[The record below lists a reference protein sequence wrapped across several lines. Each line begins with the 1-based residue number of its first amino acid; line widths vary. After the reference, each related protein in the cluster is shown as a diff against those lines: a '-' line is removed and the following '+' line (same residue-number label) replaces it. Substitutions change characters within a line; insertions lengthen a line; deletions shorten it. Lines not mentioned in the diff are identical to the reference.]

1 MIGIFRKKK
10 VENFLKTDVHSHLL
24 PGIDDGVQTIEES
37 ITIIQKLSE
46 LGFEKI
52 ITTPHIIG
60 DFYPNTPE
68 IISSKLN
75 QLKSEIRE
83 KGINIEIEAAAEY
96 LIDDHFIDLLDSEE
110 KLLTFGDSFIL
121 IETPFL
127 NKPFFLEDVIFKLK
141 AKGYQP
147 VLAHPERY
155 LYLQED
161 YSLIQEILNT
171 HVLLQ
176 LNLTSL
182 VGHYSRGT
190 QKLAEYLID
199 NNHIHFLGSDIHNVR
214 HFDMYQKALSSK
226 YFDKC
231 RQLFLYNNTL

>member
-1 MIGIFRKKK
+1 LFGIFKKK
-10 VENFLKTDVHSHLL
+10 QIENFLKTDVHSHLL

-37 ITIIQKLSE
+37 VKIIHRLSE

-52 ITTPHIIG
+52 ITTPHIIE

-75 QLKSEIRE
+75 HLKSEISE

-96 LIDDHFIDLLDSEE
+96 LIDEHFVDLLNSEE

-121 IETPFL
+121 VETPFL
-127 NKPFFLEDVIFKLK
+127 NKPLFLEDVIFKLK
-141 AKGYQP
+141 AQGYQP

-161 YSLIQEILNT
+161 YSRIQEILNT
-171 HVLLQ
+171 NVLLQ

-182 VGHYSRGT
+182 VGHYSKGT

-199 NNHIHFLGSDIHNVR
+199 NNHIHFLGSDIHNIKQ
-214 HFDMYQKALSSK
+214 FDMYQKALSSK

>member
-1 MIGIFRKKK
+1 M
-10 VENFLKTDVHSHLL
+10 HSHLL
-24 PGIDDGVQTIEES
+24 SGIDDGVQTLEES
-37 ITIIQKLSE
+37 VRIVQNLND

-52 ITTPHIIG
+52 ITTPHVIG

-68 IISSKLN
+68 IIFDKLN
-75 QLKSEIRE
+75 ILKSAIKER
-83 KGINIEIEAAAEY
+83 GINIQLEAAAEY
-96 LIDDHFIDLLDSEE
+96 LIDDHFINLLDSEE
-110 KLLTFGDSFIL
+110 KLLTFGDSFVL
-121 IETPFL
+121 VETPFL
-127 NKPFFLEDVIFKLK
+127 NKPFFLEKVIFKMK

-161 YSLIQEILNT
+161 YAQVGEILNT
-171 HVLLQ
+171 NVLLQ

-182 VGHYSRGT
+182 VGHYSRGA

-199 NNHIHFLGSDIHNVR
+199 NNYIHFLGSDIHNIR
-214 HFDMYQKALSSK
+214 HFEIYKKALSSK

>member
-1 MIGIFRKKK
+1 M
-10 VENFLKTDVHSHLL
+10 HSHLL
-24 PGIDDGVQTIEES
+24 PCIDDGVQSLEES
-37 ITIIQKLSE
+37 IHIIQNLFD

-52 ITTPHIIG
+52 ITTPHIIS

-68 IISSKLN
+68 IISNKLSVLKSKLN
-75 QLKSEIRE
+75 EM
-83 KGINIEIEAAAEY
+83 GINIKVEAAAEY
-96 LIDDHFIDLLDSEE
+96 LIDEHFISLLESETD
-110 KLLTFGDSFIL
+110 LLTFGDSFVL
-121 IETPFL
+121 VETPFL
-127 NKPFFLEDVIFKLK
+127 NKPFFLEEVIFKMK

-161 YSLIQEILNT
+161 YGIIQEILKT
-171 HVLLQ
+171 QVLLQ
-176 LNLTSL
+176 INLTSL
-182 VGHYSRGT
+182 VGQYSRGA

-199 NNHIHFLGSDIHNVR
+199 NNLIHFIGSDIHNLK
-214 HFDMYQKALSSK
+214 HLATYQKALSSK

>member
-1 MIGIFRKKK
+1 MFGIFKKNK
-10 VENFLKTDVHSHLL
+10 IENFLKTEIHSHLL

-37 ITIIQKLSE
+37 IKIIHALSE

-75 QLKSEIRE
+75 HLKSEVGER
-83 KGINIEIEAAAEY
+83 GINIEIEAAAEY
-96 LIDDHFIDLLDSEE
+96 LIDDHFIGLLDSEE

-127 NKPFFLEDVIFKLK
+127 NKPLFLEDVIFKLK
-141 AKGYQP
+141 AQGYQP

-161 YSLIQEILNT
+161 YSLIQGILNT
-171 HVLLQ
+171 RVLLQ

-182 VGHYSRGT
+182 VGHYSRGA

-199 NNHIHFLGSDIHNVR
+199 NHHIHFLGSDIHSIR

>member
-1 MIGIFRKKK
+1 MFSFLKKK
-10 VENFLKTDVHSHLL
+10 KIENFLRTDIHSHLL

-37 ITIIQKLSE
+37 VKIIHGLSE

-68 IISSKLN
+68 IISSKLSH
-75 QLKSEIRE
+75 LKAEVSER
-83 KGINIEIEAAAEY
+83 GINIEIEAAAEY
-96 LIDDHFIDLLDSEE
+96 LIDDHFISLLNSEE

-127 NKPFFLEDVIFKLK
+127 NKPLFLEDVIFKLK
-141 AKGYQP
+141 AQGYQP

-171 HVLLQ
+171 NVLLQ

-182 VGHYSRGT
+182 VGHYSKGA

-199 NNHIHFLGSDIHNVR
+199 NNQINFLGSDIHNVK
-214 HFDMYQKALSSK
+214 HFDIYQKGLSSK